1 MQDTNNIQA
10 LHAALKNYHGAM
22 AEIARNLGKTKQQVY
37 GVLSG
42 KDSPNQTILAEAI
55 NVLARRKAEEAK
67 LNEQIETL
75 TDEH

>member
-1 MQDTNNIQA
+1 MQDTNKIDA

-22 AEIARNLGKTKQQVY
+22 ADIARRLGKTKQQVY

-42 KDSPNQTILAEAI
+42 KDSPNQIILAEAI
-55 NVLARRKAEEAK
+55 KVLAERKQEEAE
-67 LNEQIETL
+67 LNQAIQTL